1 MTHRSKSTLFLIE
14 QLIVIAVFAICA
26 VACIS
31 ILTSAYFTAND
42 SKATSHAILVA
53 ESGAE
58 VFKATGGDFAAVA
71 DIMGGFTKQGD
82 SGSAVVAVYYD
93 SSWQVSSEANADY
106 LLNLVVDAPGN
117 ANDSTLVTGELSV
130 EKVTGEELV
139 AFSVAA
145 RGN

>member
-42 SKATSHAILVA
+42 SKAAGHAILVA

-58 VFKATGGDFAAVA
+58 VFKATGGDTAAVA
-71 DIMGGFTKQGD
+71 DILSGYN
-82 SGSAVVAVYYD
+82 GSAGSGASFVSVYYD
-93 SSWQVSSEANADY
+93 SFWQVCGESGASYILHISAQT
-106 LLNLVVDAPGN
+106 APGV
-117 ANDSTLVTGELSV
+117 NDITLVTGELSV
-130 EKVTGEELV
+130 EKITGEGLV
-139 AFSVAA
+139 SFSVAA
-145 RGN
+145 RS